1 MKLRENDNGNT
12 IEMKTQN
19 INSIQKKKTPS
30 HLFNIRRPRV
40 TECIEKNF
48 FNYAKIAAKRRTPAA
63 YWYTAF
69 HK

>member
-19 INSIQKKKTPS
+19 INLIQKKKTPS

-40 TECIEKNF
+40 TECIEKTF
-48 FNYAKIAAKRRTPAA
+48 LITP
-63 YWYTAF
+63 
-69 HK
+69 K